1 MGSPQIIERLG
12 RLTPEKIRQ
21 FAGSLRPEEAQA
33 LIDYWPIWALPHQ
46 QMPEGDWRRWN
57 MRVGRGGG
65 KTFAGAK
72 WVNHIAEDRS
82 KIRRGEIGLVAKTF
96 NNVRYTMI
104 EDPGSGILATAKPG
118 FRPIWEPGNGLL
130 TWPNGVRGRV
140 VSADRPDTGRGLN
153 AALFWADEIMAWPK
167 PEEMYW
173 EIIEPAL
180 RIGWARCIITST
192 PKPKKFLR
200 DLEAL
205 PDTVVTRGST
215 YDNVHLQDKVKLA
228 LKQNFEGTRRGLQE
242 LYGEI
247 LEDSE
252 AFLWDL
258 DTIHAH
264 RVSDTPDLKRIVV
277 AIDPAATDGDD
288 SDETGIVVCGIDE
301 DGDGYVLEDCTL
313 KGRPE
318 EWAKKAHQMYRF
330 YQADCICAEVN
341 NGGQMVES
349 VIRAV
354 DRKVSYKSVRATR
367 GKVMRAEPVSALYEL
382 GRVHHVGTK
391 GLEKLEHQMT
401 NWQPGQKSPDRMD
414 ALVWGI
420 TELMLGDEDGVGSLL
435 AYT

>member
-1 MGSPQIIERLG
+1 MTSPQIIEQLG
-12 RLTPEKIRQ
+12 RLSPAKIAS
-21 FAGSLRPEEAQA
+21 FARSLKHEEAQA
-33 LIDYWPIWALPHQ
+33 IIDHWPLWALNHQ
-46 QMPEGDWRRWN
+46 QMPDGDWRRWN

-65 KTFAGAK
+65 KTYGGAK

-104 EDPGSGILATAKPG
+104 EDPGSGILATAKPS
-118 FRPIWEPGNGLL
+118 FRPIWEPGNGIL
-130 TWPNGVRGRV
+130 TWPNGVRARV

-153 AALFWADEIMAWPK
+153 AALVWADEIMAWPK

-192 PKPKKFLR
+192 PKPRKFLR

-205 PDTVVTRGST
+205 EDTVVTRAST
-215 YDNVHLQDKVKLA
+215 YDNVHLQEKVKEA
-228 LKQNFEGTRRGLQE
+228 LRRNFEGTRRGLQE

-252 AFLWDL
+252 AFLWNL
-258 DTIHAH
+258 DNIHAN
-264 RVSDTPDLKRIVV
+264 RVSEEPDLKRIVV
-277 AIDPAATDGDD
+277 AIDPAVTSNED
-288 SDETGIVVCGIDE
+288 SDETGIVVVGVDE
-301 DGDGYVLEDCTL
+301 DDHGYVLEDATM
-313 KGRPE
+313 KGTPE
-318 EWAKKAHQMYRF
+318 QWASRAVQLYRF
-330 YQADCICAEVN
+330 YEADCICAEVN
-341 NGGQMVES
+341 NGGDMVES

-354 DRKVSYKSVRATR
+354 NRDISYKSVRATR
-367 GKVMRAEPVSALYEL
+367 GKVLRAEPVAALYEL

-401 NWQPGQKSPDRMD
+401 GWQPGLPSPDRMD
-414 ALVWGI
+414 ALVWGL
-420 TELMLGDEDGVGSLL
+420 TETMLDDEDRVGSIL
-435 AYT
+435 AYM